1 MILET
6 FMEFSTEQ
14 FADVNLMRVA
24 GRIDHTTVKDFENA
38 LAPFLEAGNPAAGT
52 KIIMDLQGLE
62 FLTSAGLRMLMIA
75 AKSCSRQN
83 RDIAVAALQP
93 IVQEIFTISR
103 FDLVLKVFPTVRAA
117 LEALSPAALPDYE
130 KS

>member
-1 MILET
+1 MD
-6 FMEFSTEQ
+6 FSAQ
-14 FADVNLMRVA
+14 RIADVTLIA
-24 GRIDHTTVKDFENA
+24 ITGRIDHKTVKDFETA
-38 LAPFLEAGNPAAGT
+38 LTPFLETDNPAADT
-52 KIIMDLQGLE
+52 KIIMDFGGLD

-75 AKSCSRQN
+75 AKTCGQQN
-83 RDIAVAALQP
+83 RAIGVAALQP

-130 KS
+130 RS